1 MFPEE
6 KADGPE
12 WVGVVVEQAELVL
25 LFHIFSINALQMQ
38 VASATQKNMKS
49 APSSM
54 YIYRQKGRVAISPHA
69 PKPN

>member
-1 MFPEE
+1 
-6 KADGPE
+6 
-12 WVGVVVEQAELVL
+12 
-25 LFHIFSINALQMQ
+25 MQ